1 MKPMGKYVYEALT
14 RASSFLAE
22 NGREEPVAR
31 MLLQHVL
38 KKTHVQLLSDM
49 REEMTSEQF
58 DRFWSLIEEHKS
70 GRPVQYIIG
79 SEEFYGRPFQVNED
93 VLIPRPETEE
103 LIVETVSRMQRMF
116 KNRSDLFLADIGTGS
131 GAIAIT
137 MKLEKP
143 ELHVTATD
151 LSPQALEV
159 AQKNAKDLQAQIMFK
174 QGDLSQPIANE
185 KWDIVLSN
193 PPYIGH
199 EEASTLSDTVL
210 NYEPHSALFADDEGL
225 YLYKRLAQELPP
237 IMKRPALIGLEI
249 GYRQG
254 LAVQSYFQNSF
265 PDAQVDIV
273 KDINGKE
280 RMIFCEIYE

>member
-1 MKPMGKYVYEALT
+1 MKPMGKYVYEALA

-38 KKTHVQLLSDM
+38 QKTHVQLLSDM
-49 REEMTSEQF
+49 REKMTSEQF
-58 DRFWSLIEEHKS
+58 DRYWALIEEHKS

-79 SEEFYGRPFQVNED
+79 TEEFYGRTFHVNEG

-103 LIVETVSRMQRMF
+103 LIVETVSRMQR
-116 KNRSDLFLADIGTGS
+116 LFTNHSSLNLADIGTGS

-143 ELHVTATD
+143 DLHVTATD
-151 LSPQALEV
+151 LSPEALEV
-159 AQKNAKDLQAQIMFK
+159 AQMNGKDLQAHITFK
-174 QGDLSQPIANE
+174 QGDLTQPIANE

-199 EEASTLSDTVL
+199 DEASTLSDTVL
-210 NYEPHSALFADDEGL
+210 NYEPHSALFAEDEGL
-225 YLYKRLAQELPP
+225 HLYKRLAQELPA
-237 IMKRPALIGLEI
+237 IMNRPALIGLEI
-249 GYRQG
+249 GYQQG
-254 LAVQSYFQNSF
+254 LAVQSYFQKSF
-265 PDAQVDIV
+265 PDSRVDIV

-280 RMIFCEIYE
+280 RMIFCEISE

>member
-38 KKTHVQLLSDM
+38 QKTHVQLLSDM
-49 REEMTSEQF
+49 REEMTSEQL

-103 LIVETVSRMQRMF
+103 LIVETVRRMQRMF
-116 KNRSDLFLADIGTGS
+116 KNRSDLNLADIGTGS

-143 ELHVTATD
+143 DLNVTATD

-159 AQKNAKDLQAQIMFK
+159 AQKNAKDLQAQIIFK
-174 QGDLSQPIANE
+174 QGDLSEPIANE
-185 KWDIVLSN
+185 KWNIVLSN

-225 YLYKRLAQELPP
+225 YLYKRLAQELPE

-249 GYRQG
+249 GYQQG
-254 LAVQSYFQNSF
+254 FAVQSYFQKSF

-280 RMIFCEIYE
+280 RMIFCEISE